1 MFMLLHSYLLNNQL
15 PSEKPPVINST
26 PNTDLEHIKKIYSEA
41 DLLFSETNVE
51 AAIEQMAEEITE
63 SLAERNPVIF
73 TVMNGG
79 LVIGGKLLTK
89 LNFPLEASYMHATRY
104 RNGTS
109 GHELEWKVA
118 PMIDFN
124 GRPVL
129 IVDDILDEGHTL
141 AEIIDYCRKNGATD
155 VHSAVLVNKL
165 HSRKA
170 RQDLKADFVGLEV
183 EDRYIFGFGMDYH
196 GYWRNA
202 PGIFA
207 VKGM

>member
-1 MFMLLHSYLLNNQL
+1 M
-15 PSEKPPVINST
+15 PK
-26 PNTDLEHIKKIYSEA
+26 TDIEHIKKIYSEA
-41 DLLFSETNVE
+41 DTLFNEAEVE
-51 AAIEQMAEEITE
+51 AAIKNMAVAITAT
-63 SLAERNPVIF
+63 LAELNPVVF

-79 LVIGGKLLTK
+79 IVIGGKLLTQ

-109 GHELEWKVA
+109 GHDLEWKVA
-118 PMIDFN
+118 PMIDFD

-129 IVDDILDEGHTL
+129 VVDDILDEGHTL
-141 AEIIDYCRKNGATD
+141 AEIIDYCHKNGATQ
-155 VHSAVLVNKL
+155 VYSAVLVNKL
-165 HSRKA
+165 HERKA
-170 RQDLKADFVGLEV
+170 REDLKADFVGLEV
-183 EDRYIFGFGMDYH
+183 EDRYIFGYGMDYH